1 MSKTVILQCI
11 LLFISL
17 VILFNIISI
26 IITNRKERRISAFSL
41 SKRDFDNTTFF
52 EKISHILWNVVHRIS
67 NILSKKNYFVKSA
80 IKYEKYILI
89 REEKYKSPIDYIT
102 VKILTVI
109 LFVVLYLILF
119 GFEVLPFNILF
130 IILFT
135 LVGILLPDLVWQLM
149 YYKKC
154 EKISKKLY
162 ESIIIIDDNL
172 SKTNIYNAINKVID
186 SLDEAISDEYQRILT
201 DLSYNISLYQAF
213 KRFYERTKIPEL
225 KIIYHLLNV
234 EQEDFKLVFSKV
246 RDEYKYIDKLNNSKN
261 SINNI
266 LGIMKVVYTCIPL
279 VLIMLMIIINSSYF
293 ANIFNSIVGI
303 LLIEILFIIY
313 LLQILIINIIVEVKK

>member
-1 MSKTVILQCI
+1 MPKTVILQCI
-11 LLFISL
+11 VLFISL

-26 IITNRKERRISAFSL
+26 IITNRKEKRISSFSL
-41 SKRDFDNTTFF
+41 SKKDFDNTTFF
-52 EKISHILWNVVHRIS
+52 EKISFVLWNIVHRVS
-67 NILSKKNYFVKSA
+67 NILNKRNYFVKSA

-89 REEKYKSPIDYIT
+89 KEEKYKSPIDYIT

-109 LFVVLYLILF
+109 LFVVFYSILF
-119 GFEVLPFNILF
+119 VFEVLPFNIIF

-135 LVGILLPDLVWQLM
+135 LVGVLLPDLIWQLL

-172 SKTNIYNAINKVID
+172 AKTNIYNAINKVID

-234 EQEDFKLVFSKV
+234 EQEDLKLVFSKV
-246 RDEYKYIDKLNNSKN
+246 RDEYMYIDKLNNSKN

-266 LGIMKVVYTCIPL
+266 LSIMKVVYTCIPL
-279 VLIMLMIIINSSYF
+279 VLIMLVIIINSSYF
-293 ANIFNSIVGI
+293 SNVFNSIVGI
-303 LLIEILFIIY
+303 LSIEILFIIY
-313 LLQILIINIIVEVKK
+313 LLQIITVNMIAEVKK